1 LVAILCLPSKAVDSH
16 ESAQIATSL
25 GIDYRDYNFQH
36 QKNIVINNKP
46 EAHIMTLPNTMRYVA
61 TRESG
66 AADVMHIATGPVPA
80 PGPDDVLIKVAYA
93 GVNRPDILQRA
104 GSYAPPPGASPVMGL
119 EVSGEI
125 VAIGAAV
132 TQWRVGDVVCAL
144 TPGGG
149 YAEYCAAP
157 AAHCLPIPAGL
168 SLLEAAGVP
177 ENFFTVW
184 VNVFDTCALKAG
196 EKFLVHGGSSG
207 IGLTAIQLAKAFGA
221 EVFTTVGN
229 AEKAAFCKTIGADH
243 VLNYKTQDWM
253 AEIATITQKKGV
265 NVILDMVG
273 GSYIEKNL
281 RVLALEG
288 RYCFIA
294 FLEGGSATIDFRPLM
309 MKRQTITGSTL
320 RARPDAQKA
329 LIAQALKEKVWPLLA
344 SKKVRAVIHHTFA
357 LDDIVEAHRLME
369 SSTHIGK
376 IMLKVGG

>member
-1 LVAILCLPSKAVDSH
+1 MNTLPT
-16 ESAQIATSL
+16 QMRYIATT
-25 GIDYRDYNFQH
+25 G
-36 QKNIVINNKP
+36 
-46 EAHIMTLPNTMRYVA
+46 A
-61 TRESG
+61 G
-66 AADVMHIATGPVPA
+66 AAEVMHLARGPLPTI
-80 PGPDDVLIKVAYA
+80 GENDVLIKVEYA
-93 GVNRPDILQRA
+93 GVNRPDVLQRA
-104 GSYAPPPGASPVMGL
+104 GSYAPPPTASPIMGL
-119 EVSGEI
+119 EVSGTI
-125 VAIGAAV
+125 AAIGAKV
-132 TQWRVGDVVCAL
+132 TQWKTGDAVCAL

-168 SLLEAAGVP
+168 SMLEAAGVP

-184 VNVFDTCALKAG
+184 VNVFDTCKLKPG

-229 AEKAAFCKTIGADH
+229 AEKALFCKNIGADN
-243 VLNYKTQDWM
+243 VFNYKTQDWA

-281 RVLALEG
+281 RVLAMEG

-294 FLEGGSATIDFRPLM
+294 FLEGGQANVDFRPLM
-309 MKRQTITGSTL
+309 MKRQTLTGSTL
-320 RARPDAQKA
+320 RARPDHQKA
-329 LIAQALKEKVWPLLA
+329 AIAASLKEAVWPLLA
-344 SKKVRAVIHHTFA
+344 TKKVRPVIHQTFA
-357 LDDIVEAHRLME
+357 LEEVVDAHRLME

-376 IMLKVGG
+376 IMLKVPASAQ

>member
-1 LVAILCLPSKAVDSH
+1 MSSLPSSMKYIAV
-16 ESAQIATSL
+16 T
-25 GIDYRDYNFQH
+25 G
-36 QKNIVINNKP
+36 P
-46 EAHIMTLPNTMRYVA
+46 
-61 TRESG
+61 G
-66 AADVMHIATGPVPA
+66 AAEVMHVASGPLPA
-80 PGPDDVLIKVAYA
+80 IGDNDVLIKVDYA
-93 GVNRPDILQRA
+93 GVNRPDVAQRS

-119 EVSGEI
+119 EVAGTV
-125 VAIGAAV
+125 VAVGAQV
-132 TQWRVGDVVCAL
+132 SRWKVGDAVCAL

-157 AAHCLPIPAGL
+157 AAHCLPVPDGL

-184 VNVFDTCALKAG
+184 VNVFDTCKLKAG

-229 AEKAAFCKTIGADH
+229 EEKAAFCKSVGADH
-243 VLNYKTQDWM
+243 ALNYKTQDWM
-253 AEIATITQKKGV
+253 SEIAAITQKKGV

-281 RVLALEG
+281 RSLALEG

-329 LIAQALKEKVWPLLA
+329 AIAKSLKENVWPLLA
-344 SKKVRAVIHHTFA
+344 EKKVRPVIHKTFA
-357 LDDIVEAHRLME
+357 LDEIVEAHKLME

-376 IMLKVGG
+376 IMLKVA